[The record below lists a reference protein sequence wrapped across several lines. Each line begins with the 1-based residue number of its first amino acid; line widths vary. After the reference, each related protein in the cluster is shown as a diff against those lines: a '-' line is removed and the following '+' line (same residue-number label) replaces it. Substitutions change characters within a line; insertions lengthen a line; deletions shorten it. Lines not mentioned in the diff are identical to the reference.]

1 MATQSFCSRVFK
13 GLSDGL
19 FKVEIRADPGLTQE
33 INKLFAD
40 KKACLAFKKLA
51 GNDSVTIVYV
61 PGEYGNAFLPP
72 GLYEVSQEAEWATVV
87 HTESLAWE
95 YIDGVT
101 TCQTT
106 IVDVAARALS
116 QDGPESEAAR
126 MALARLMDATFAAA
140 LALANRKQLIQVYDG
155 TASPVMIPV
164 DLLALPLIFRRAF
177 DLNFSEAVEKYQ
189 DHLQELLFQEISQE
203 ISPGIGFKM
212 TPIFQK
218 SQAQSQVTE
227 LQKTY
232 SAAAWAFSSR
242 FVRIVATSDNDHS
255 GVRKL
260 WRKAALLLN
269 QIDVLESQSAVST
282 SVSAPAQS
290 PAGKQWA
297 KSYIWSLS
305 WGVIALVAA
314 ILLQVKPL
322 FDVGDSVILS
332 GLTST
337 LMLVAAAPM
346 VFHILDQLGY
356 YTICTVA
363 AVIGSL
369 WLIISTVMGNRSIH
383 DQMTWI
389 WLFIV
394 PLMIVYEIFRDRAAK
409 DIETEDW
416 RKGVI

>member
-1 MATQSFCSRVFK
+1 MATLSFFNRVLK

-19 FKVEIRADPGLTQE
+19 FKVVIEADPGLAQE
-33 INKLFAD
+33 INKLYAD
-40 KKACLAFKKLA
+40 KNACLAFKKLA
-51 GNDSVTIVYV
+51 QNNCVTLVHV
-61 PGEYGNAFLPP
+61 PGEYGNAFLPS
-72 GLYEVSQEAEWATVV
+72 GLYEVTQEAEWKTFV
-87 HTESLAWE
+87 HTESVAWA
-95 YIDGVT
+95 YIDGVNI
-101 TCQTT
+101 CQTT
-106 IVDVAARALS
+106 IVDVAVRALS
-116 QDGPESEAAR
+116 QDGPENEAAR
-126 MALARLMDATFAAA
+126 MALARLMDAKFAAA
-140 LALANRKQLIQVYDG
+140 LAIANRKQLVQVYDG

-177 DLNFSEAVEKYQ
+177 DLNLSEAVKKHQ

-218 SQAQSQVTE
+218 LQAQSQITE
-227 LQKTY
+227 LQKAY

-242 FVRIVATSDNDHS
+242 YVDITTWSDNDDS
-255 GVRKL
+255 DLRKL

-269 QIDVLESQSAVST
+269 QIDALENQSAITT
-282 SVSAPAQS
+282 SVSAPDQS
-290 PAGKQWA
+290 PSVKQWT

-305 WGVIALVAA
+305 WGVISLVTA

-337 LMLVAAAPM
+337 LILVAAVPM
-346 VFHILDQLGY
+346 VFHVLDLLGY
-356 YTICTVA
+356 YTIFTIA

-383 DQMTWI
+383 DQTTWI

-394 PLMIVYEIFRDRAAK
+394 PLMIIYEIFRDRAAK